1 MSEENS
7 LGTLVGGEL
16 DTVSFGRDYVELRID
31 YSIVRALTDPS
42 GTIDGVA
49 WRFRDKGAADVMRR
63 YIGRKVTDVEV
74 TPDQRILLTFDRDAW
89 LEISLRPE
97 DVRRPEAAHFVPA
110 QADGTPDIAAMW
122 IW

>member
-42 GTIDGVA
+42 GTIDGVCMA
-49 WRFRDKGAADVMRR
+49 VQGQGSRRCDAAIHR
-63 YIGRKVTDVEV
+63 
-74 TPDQRILLTFDRDAW
+74 
-89 LEISLRPE
+89 
-97 DVRRPEAAHFVPA
+97 A
-110 QADGTPDIAAMW
+110 QGD
-122 IW
+122 